1 MTVRAKEKAMEKT
14 VGTTDR
20 AVRVLLAAGAVA
32 GSGVLGFSSAGGIVL
47 LVVAAIMV
55 VTAASGYCPVY
66 SLLGIKTT
74 GTRTAGTAGGHE
86 RHLDQAA

>member
-1 MTVRAKEKAMEKT
+1 MEKT

-20 AVRVLLAAGAVA
+20 ALRVLLAAGAIA

-47 LVVAAIMV
+47 LVVAAVMV
-55 VTAASGYCPVY
+55 VTAASGYCPLY

-74 GTRTAGTAGGHE
+74 GTRNVGTAAGHE
-86 RHLDQAA
+86 SHLDRAA